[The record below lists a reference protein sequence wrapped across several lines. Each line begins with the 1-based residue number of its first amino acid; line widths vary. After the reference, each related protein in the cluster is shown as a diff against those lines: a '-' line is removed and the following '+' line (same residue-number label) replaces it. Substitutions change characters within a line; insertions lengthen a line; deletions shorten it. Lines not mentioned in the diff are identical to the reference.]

1 MDNKHF
7 LKLVR
12 NRRSIRRY
20 LPDPVDRDRILTCLE
35 AARLA
40 PSADN
45 VQPWRFLVVDDP
57 EIKERVAKAAFSGV
71 YAISKFS
78 AQAPVL
84 VVLLARPDLFA
95 NKIAKWIQG
104 TQFYLLDMGIAGEH
118 FVLQAEELGLS
129 TCWIGWFNAS
139 GVAKVLD
146 IPKKYKPVAMMPLG
160 YAASRPPKDTKR
172 KSMEEIAWFNRVEG

>member
-1 MDNKHF
+1 MDERQF

-12 NRRSIRRY
+12 SRRSIRRY
-20 LPDPVDRDRILTCLE
+20 LPDPVDRDKILTCLE

-57 EIKERVAKAAFSGV
+57 ELKERLGRAAFSGV
-71 YAISKFS
+71 YRISKFS

-95 NKIAKWIQG
+95 NHIGKWIQG

-129 TCWIGWFNAS
+129 TCWIGWFNAR
-139 GVAKVLD
+139 GVRKVLD
-146 IPKKYKPVAMMPLG
+146 IPKKFKPVAMMPLG
-160 YAASRPPKDTKR
+160 YAASRPSKETKR
-172 KSMEEIAWFNRVEG
+172 KPLEDIAWFNRLKG